1 MILVSQNSERTAKS
15 VQEANEADNS
25 RPASHP
31 ADPTSNKVEIST
43 ETRDRTAFSSDR
55 EGPDVGPGRRATDT
69 PVAAPAKVLQNLAVA
84 GLLVGAAAAL
94 FLVASDGINR
104 FFGVGFAFFSGGLAV
119 WRLFADDMHRSI
131 QAVQKKDEKIRRLM
145 ARCEEL
151 EDRAWELGESDER
164 HASILGTLGD
174 VVIRR
179 DQSGDITY
187 VNSAA
192 EDVFGADHSLQP
204 GNPMVLPLVADL
216 NAAAKSP
223 AGTEAVCDSMSFKD
237 LRMETAQGQRWFSRI
252 DIPVRDTTTDR
263 QLVQTVLRD
272 VTERRLIEEELLAAR
287 HSAESSNEAKSR
299 FLATVSH
306 EIRTPLNGV
315 LGMAALLRDTR
326 LTKEQGAY
334 VEALETS
341 GETLLLLIDEVLDF
355 SKVEAGKLDI
365 HAASVRVGAL
375 AESVVE
381 LLAPKAHAK
390 GLEIGARIDAN
401 LPEEITLD
409 ATRVRQIL
417 FNLIGN
423 GIKFT
428 DTGGVAIELAGRPN
442 PAGGS
447 LLEIEVRDTGIGFEE
462 DEAERLFQEFEQVD
476 HGPARKF
483 GGTGL
488 GLAIAQRLAGL
499 MGGDI
504 TAKPSK
510 DGGALFC
517 VSLPIPEALT
527 SSSDPRL
534 EELTNKNIVFV
545 TSSRIECPLLADR
558 LEQHDVNVS
567 VLAPG
572 SSEIE
577 SRLPGADL
585 LVVDNAALSDS
596 GGWLATARLAGCT
609 APAVVLIAPPERDR
623 LDHLREAG
631 YAAYLIRPVR
641 IETLIQVFS
650 GLLDG
655 KGNEHAWDVSAE
667 PVSNGFLPNRA
678 QVPARPLRL
687 LVAEDN
693 DINRL
698 LSEAMLRKL
707 GHVPVMVVDGEKAVE
722 AATQESFDAIL
733 MDLHMPGV
741 DGIQA
746 VKQIRANEAK
756 TGRPNV
762 PVLIVTADVMKD
774 ARDRATQV
782 GAAGYLTKPLSV
794 DAISDAL
801 TKTTRTKTT
810 N

>member
-1 MILVSQNSERTAKS
+1 MILVSQNSDRAVRAVPETEEIRDQRFADEGIYSPGDRLTSAPIAETADTGAL
-15 VQEANEADNS
+15 EEED
-25 RPASHP
+25 
-31 ADPTSNKVEIST
+31 
-43 ETRDRTAFSSDR
+43 
-55 EGPDVGPGRRATDT
+55 GPEVGPGRRATDL
-69 PVAAPAKVLQNLAVA
+69 PVSAPAKSLQHMAVA
-84 GLLVGAAAAL
+84 GLVVG
-94 FLVASDGINR
+94 LVAAFLLVSAEGINR
-104 FFGVGFAFFSGGLAV
+104 FFSVGLAFFAGGLAV
-119 WRLFADDMHRSI
+119 WRLFADDMHRAI
-131 QAVQKKDEKIRRLM
+131 QAVQLKDDKIRRLM

-164 HASILGTLGD
+164 HASILATLGD

-179 DQSGDITY
+179 DQDGIITY

-192 EDVFGADHSLQP
+192 DDVFGPGHHLQP
-204 GNPMVLPLVADL
+204 GSSMALPLVEDDRSRGGAT
-216 NAAAKSP
+216 
-223 AGTEAVCDSMSFKD
+223 AGHVANTTGMGFQDFF
-237 LRMETAQGQRWFSRI
+237 LETAQGRRWFSRI

-272 VTERRLIEEELLAAR
+272 VTERRVIEEELLAAR

-334 VEALETS
+334 IEALETS

-365 HAASVRVGAL
+365 QAAPVRVGAL
-375 AESVVE
+375 VENVVE

-390 GLEIGARIDAN
+390 NLEIGAMLDPA
-401 LPEEITLD
+401 LPEEVTLD

-423 GIKFT
+423 GVKFT
-428 DTGGVAIELAGRPN
+428 DEGGVAIELTGRAN
-442 PAGGS
+442 PDGGS
-447 LLEIEVRDTGIGFEE
+447 YLDIDVRDTGIGFDAEE
-462 DEAERLFQEFEQVD
+462 ASRLFREFEQVD

-499 MGGDI
+499 MGGEI
-504 TAKPSK
+504 SASPSGE
-510 DGGALFC
+510 GGALFR
-517 VSLPIPEALT
+517 VSLPIPEDLT
-527 SSSDPRL
+527 QDRDPRL
-534 EELTNKNIVFV
+534 EAVEGKSIVFV
-545 TSSRIECPLLADR
+545 STSQIECPLLADR
-558 LEQHDVNVS
+558 LQRHGAEVC

-572 SSEIE
+572 NAELDSALAS
-577 SRLPGADL
+577 ADL
-585 LVVDNAALSDS
+585 LVVDNGALSDS
-596 GGWLATARLAGCT
+596 GGWLASARLTGCR
-609 APAVVLIAPPERDR
+609 APAVVMIAPPERER

-641 IETLIQVFS
+641 IETLVQIFS
-650 GLLDG
+650 GLLEDAG
-655 KGNEHAWDVSAE
+655 MEHAWDVSAE
-667 PVSNGFLPNRA
+667 PLSNGFLSNRHK
-678 QVPARPLRL
+678 VPARPLRL

-722 AATQESFDAIL
+722 EAASGSYDAIL
-733 MDLHMPGV
+733 MDLHMPGL
-741 DGIQA
+741 DGFQA
-746 VKQIRANEAK
+746 IRKIREDERAG
-756 TGRPNV
+756 GRTPV

-774 ARDRATQV
+774 ARDKATEV

-794 DAISDAL
+794 EAISDAL
-801 TKTTRTKTT
+801 AEIGRA
-810 N
+810 